1 MKRAVILHGTDGSPK
16 ENWFAW
22 LKKELEKRD
31 YEVWLPQL
39 PDAHE
44 PNAKKWTQ
52 FLVNSRRD
60 FTDSLLIGHS
70 AGAVEILQFLQHLPE
85 ELKVKTAVLVGVFS
99 QVLAEEPDWKQLK
112 GLFEE
117 PFDFE
122 KIKAK
127 AKKFLVVH
135 GDNDPWCDPRQAQY
149 IARKIA
155 GEYIEV
161 PGGQHF
167 STTLDP
173 SYTKFPKLIEIL
185 EAHQLL

>member
-1 MKRAVILHGTDGSPK
+1 LKKAVILHGTDGSPE

-22 LKKELEKRD
+22 LREELKTRG

-44 PNAKKWTQ
+44 PNAKKWTH
-52 FLVNSRRD
+52 FLLRNGWD
-60 FTDSLLIGHS
+60 FTDNLLIGHS
-70 AGAVEILQFLQHLPE
+70 AGAVEVLHFLQNLSGDTHI
-85 ELKVKTAVLVGVFS
+85 KNAVLVGVFS

-117 PFDFE
+117 PFDFA
-122 KIKAK
+122 KIKPK
-127 AKKFLVVH
+127 AEKFLIVH
-135 GDNDPWCDPRQAQY
+135 GDNDPWCDPKQAQY
-149 IARKIA
+149 IAQQVA
-155 GEYIEV
+155 EEYIEI

-167 STTLDP
+167 STALDP